1 MSLRLDLKARDALYF
16 PPGKAANILLAAFG
30 IALRRGA
37 TEAEYEH
44 IFEPRGG
51 AGPSGLA
58 DRPRPFVFRA
68 PVEFFGSA
76 VPQSSI
82 AVERRELAP

>member
-1 MSLRLDLKARDALYF
+1 MTFELIPLRLDFTARDALYF
-16 PPGKAANILLAAFG
+16 PPGKAANILRGAFG
-30 IALRRGA
+30 IALRR
-37 TEAEYEH
+37 
-44 IFEPRGG
+44 G

-68 PVEFFGSA
+68 PVEFFGTA
-76 VPQSSI
+76 VRQSSI